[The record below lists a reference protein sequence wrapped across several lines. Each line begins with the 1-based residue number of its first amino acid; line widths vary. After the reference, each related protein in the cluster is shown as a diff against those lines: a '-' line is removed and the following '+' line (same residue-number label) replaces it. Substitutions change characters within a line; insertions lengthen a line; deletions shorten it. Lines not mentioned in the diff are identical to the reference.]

1 MSGNLGAQDRE
12 RAEALLSK
20 ARQLR
25 DEARRSDYRMPLIL
39 PFLAPILA
47 FIAGLASIAL
57 VENVGAALSVL
68 AILYVLT
75 LVVYVYVL
83 YKWVD
88 RRNSHFTRSSLMF
101 QTLSELASVLGLK
114 GAELV
119 RGRYDELASAN
130 SSRRSVAGNVIGAM
144 IIPFYIIYVFHFLN
158 KDFVK
163 HSERE
168 SILIRELIG
177 TLKERDPSF
186 ALSAEEF
193 RTIGDRSTLLY
204 VILAIVT
211 LGLFNVYWVYVL
223 TKDPNEHFESHMNAE
238 PKLIAS
244 FERIVA

>member
-1 MSGNLGAQDRE
+1 MSGDLGARERE

-47 FIAGLASIAL
+47 FIAVLASIASLEDMWATASIL
-57 VENVGAALSVL
+57 V
-68 AILYVLT
+68 ILYVLVV
-75 LVVYVYVL
+75 VVYVYVL

-88 RRNSHFTRSSLMF
+88 RRNSHFARSSLMF
-101 QTLSELASVLGLK
+101 QTLSELASVLGLG

-119 RGRYDELASAN
+119 RGRYDELASVN

-158 KDFVK
+158 KDFVR

-177 TLKERDPSF
+177 ALRERDPSL

-193 RTIGDRSTLLY
+193 RTVGDRSTLLY
-204 VILAIVT
+204 VILMIVT

-223 TKDPNEHFESHMNAE
+223 TKDPNEHFESHANVE
-238 PKLIAS
+238 SKLIAS